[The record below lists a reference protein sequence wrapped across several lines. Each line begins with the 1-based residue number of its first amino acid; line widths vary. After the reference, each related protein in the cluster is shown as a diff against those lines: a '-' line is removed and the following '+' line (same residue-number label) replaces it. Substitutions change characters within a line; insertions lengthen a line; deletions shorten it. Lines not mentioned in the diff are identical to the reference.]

1 MRWYG
6 DYYYYN
12 LDQKKRMSLMDYI
25 WSSMHTD
32 QYCADLIDSA
42 LDEVAPKQVFKVIN
56 KKTVRR
62 NGKVYRVTVEEL
74 TSEVSEDTD
83 TEEPSEDSA

>member
-1 MRWYG
+1 
-6 DYYYYN
+6 
-12 LDQKKRMSLMDYI
+12 MDYI
-25 WSSMHTD
+25 WSMNTD
-32 QYCADLIDSA
+32 CADLIDSA

-62 NGKVYRVTVEEL
+62 NGKIYRVTVEEL
-74 TSEVSEDTD
+74 TSEDTED